1 MQAKLLESN
10 KANGII
16 EALFELYPNAKYYL
30 NFNTP
35 IELVV
40 ASILSAQT
48 RDEIV
53 NKLTVELF
61 SKYKDCDAFSNATK
75 EDMLKYIK
83 SVSFADKKAENIIK
97 TCNEIKS
104 RYNGVV
110 PRNMDKLLM
119 LPGIGRKTAN
129 TILINAYGVV
139 EGIPVDTWVIKL
151 SNRIGLSQSNNANT
165 IEEDLK
171 SKVNKKYWK
180 NLAYVLKAHGKTI
193 CGNVPKCDVC
203 KVSKLCMKNGV

>member
-10 KANGII
+10 KINKIVDM
-16 EALFELYPNAKYYL
+16 LFELYPNAKYYL

-48 RDEIV
+48 RDETV
-53 NKLTVELF
+53 NKLTAELF
-61 SKYKDCDAFSNATK
+61 SRYKDCDAFSNATK
-75 EDMLKYIK
+75 EDLLKYIK

-97 TCNEIKS
+97 TCKEIKS
-104 RYNGVV
+104 HYNGVV
-110 PRNMDKLLM
+110 PNNMDKLLM

-129 TILINAYGVV
+129 TILINAYGIV

-151 SNRIGLSQSNNANT
+151 SNRIGLSQSNNADI
-165 IEEDLK
+165 IEADLK
-171 SKVNKKYWK
+171 FKVDKKYWK
-180 NLAYVLKAHGKTI
+180 NLAYVLKSHGKAI
-193 CGNVPKCDVC
+193 CGNTPKCNSCNVN
-203 KVSKLCMKNGV
+203 KLCMKNGV